1 MGAGRVICLADGKR
15 PKGGIEQ
22 GNVLALYEVRGESF
36 FTKAFYICSHHMYP
50 LSQLNKKLPST
61 SDKAKAL
68 NINATIPL
76 VATERDIV
84 CRQMVLSLPQS

>member
-15 PKGGIEQ
+15 LKGEIER
-22 GNVLALYEVRGESF
+22 GDVLSLYEVRGESL

-61 SDKAKAL
+61 LETAKAF
-68 NINATIPL
+68 NTHTAIPPA
-76 VATERDIV
+76 ATE
-84 CRQMVLSLPQS
+84 

>member
-15 PKGGIEQ
+15 PKGGIER
-22 GNVLALYEVRGESF
+22 GNVLALYEVGGDSL

-61 SDKAKAL
+61 SDTAKAF
-68 NINATIPL
+68 NTHTAIPSA
-76 VATERDIV
+76 ATE
-84 CRQMVLSLPQS
+84 